1 MKQRKAPRLKV
12 GDTIG
17 VIAPC
22 YTLEPDWLGEAVP
35 HLESMGFRVKFAK
48 NAFSQAWG
56 FVGTAE
62 ERAEDFNAMFAD
74 DEVKCILFGGGEVS
88 NEILPLIDYDAVM
101 RHPKILCSF
110 SDSTTLLNAVAARSG
125 LVTFNGASVSTF
137 DQANPYNIASF
148 RARLMSDSL
157 TYEKSGEWTT
167 IHPGSGTG
175 RLLGGYLVNFA
186 LLQNTAYLPL
196 DANETYLLFIEDHE
210 SFCTPPAVARN
221 FAHLEQC
228 GLFDRAAGLIWGHYS
243 DEPQPLIDDILMRLG
258 NRYDIPVV
266 KTDDFGH
273 GEYNAILP
281 IGVSARLDAD
291 TRTLELLESGVL

>member
-1 MKQRKAPRLKV
+1 MEHIRAQRLRT

-17 VIAPC
+17 VISPC

-48 NAFSQAWG
+48 NAFSHSWEFAG
-56 FVGTAE
+56 SAE

-74 DEVKCILFGGGEVS
+74 GEVKCILFGGGEVC
-88 NEILPLIDYDAVM
+88 NEILPLIDYEAAA

-110 SDSTTLLNAVAARSG
+110 SDSTTLLNAVAAKTG
-125 LVTFNGASVSTF
+125 LVTFNGASVATF
-137 DQANPYNIASF
+137 DRADPYNVASF

-157 TYEKSGEWTT
+157 KYEKSGEWTV
-167 IHPGSGTG
+167 IRSGSGTG
-175 RLLGGYLVNFA
+175 RLIGGYLVNFA

-196 DANETYLLFIEDHE
+196 DKNEKVLLFIEDHE

-221 FAHLEQC
+221 FAHLEQS
-228 GLFDRAAGLIWGHYS
+228 GIFGQAAGLIWGHYS
-243 DEPQPLIDDILMRLG
+243 DEPSPVIDQILTRLG
-258 NRYDIPVV
+258 DRYHIPVV

-281 IGVSARLDAD
+281 IGVAAHLDAD
-291 TRTLELLESGVL
+291 IPSLELLESGVL